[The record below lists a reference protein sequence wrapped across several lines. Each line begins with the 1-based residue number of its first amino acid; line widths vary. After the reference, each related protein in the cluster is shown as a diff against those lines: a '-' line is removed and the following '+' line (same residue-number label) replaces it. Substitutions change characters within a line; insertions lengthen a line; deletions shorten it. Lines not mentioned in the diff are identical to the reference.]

1 MHESISQDCS
11 LLLEY
16 SSVYN
21 FELDIKVIIRDDDFV
36 DSLPFCKELPQPD
49 HQRCASLK
57 SITASSAHFVLIGE
71 RDLRCWEH
79 RKEVSLE
86 EGAGLRRDGHIVRD
100 ISPSCR
106 TEIAVD
112 SMNRL

>member
-36 DSLPFCKELPQPD
+36 DSFPFCKELP
-49 HQRCASLK
+49 
-57 SITASSAHFVLIGE
+57 
-71 RDLRCWEH
+71 
-79 RKEVSLE
+79 
-86 EGAGLRRDGHIVRD
+86 
-100 ISPSCR
+100 
-106 TEIAVD
+106 
-112 SMNRL
+112 